1 MQDTTADGTGL
12 STNAII
18 DDPLSRA
25 HSPQR
30 FYRPELDGLRFY
42 AFLGV
47 FISHTLPTSEAYYR
61 GLHLQ
66 LPWLWGAVVRA
77 GTSGVDLFF
86 ALSAFLI
93 TSLLLKERLETG
105 GVSLRLFYIRRI
117 LRIWPLYFLVIALGV
132 LLAHTVPNNRLHLHY
147 DQSLPWHLVVGYLLF
162 VSNWMYVASGTVRS
176 ICAPLWTVSIEEQFY
191 IVWPVLV
198 KILRR
203 RGIVMAGIA
212 AFLLATLSQV
222 GIVLA
227 GMSGGYI
234 YYGSASRSGSLA
246 LGILLATCGDRLPRP
261 TTATRF
267 LLVTGGLI
275 GWVASAAWLT
285 DQPGPLGM
293 RMVLGRLIISL
304 ASVAILYGCL
314 NSSNKLVVGRRVVR
328 LGKISYGLY
337 MLHFL
342 GLLIVMSPFQSL
354 HGFKLLATQALGFV
368 MTVLLA
374 IGSYRWV
381 EAPFLRLKDRFATVL
396 SRPV

>member
-1 MQDTTADGTGL
+1 MGL
-12 STNAII
+12 SNNTLI
-18 DDPLSRA
+18 DAPLSRVR
-25 HSPQR
+25 SPKR

-47 FISHTLPTSEAYYR
+47 FVSHTLPKSEEYYR
-61 GLHLQ
+61 GLHLR

-117 LRIWPLYFLVIALGV
+117 LRIWPLYFLVLALGI
-132 LLAHTVPNNRLHLHY
+132 LLAHTVPNSHLQLHY
-147 DQSLPWHLVVGYLLF
+147 DQSLPWHLVAGYLLF
-162 VSNWMYVASGTVRS
+162 VSNWMYASLGVVRS

-191 IVWPVLV
+191 IVWPLLV
-198 KILRR
+198 KMLRH
-203 RGIVMAGIA
+203 RGIVAAGIVT
-212 AFLLATLSQV
+212 FLLATLSQV
-222 GIVLA
+222 GVVLA
-227 GMSGGYI
+227 GMSGAYI

-246 LGILLATCGDRLPRP
+246 VGILLATFADYLPSP
-261 TTATRF
+261 TTSARF
-267 LLVTGGLI
+267 VLVTGGLI
-275 GWVASAAWLT
+275 GWVAAAAWLT
-285 DQPGPLGM
+285 DQPGPPDM
-293 RMVLGRLIISL
+293 RMVLGRLIISV
-304 ASVAILYGCL
+304 ASLAILYGCL
-314 NSSNKLVVGRRVVR
+314 NSSNKFVVGRPMVR

-342 GLLIVMSPFQSL
+342 GLLIAMSLFQSL
-354 HGFKLLATQALGFV
+354 HGFKLLTTPVFGFV
-368 MTVLLA
+368 MTVFLA

-381 EAPFLRLKDRFATVL
+381 ESPFLRLKDRFATVL